1 MGPWPR
7 LGKEEFMV
15 IGHCDSLTPYTS
27 IRMFLI
33 QHMDNSH
40 RITQTPLENA
50 NTRAHSLTYE
60 SYAIIGN
67 IDRPNSTNV
76 ECPHDIGRDGWD
88 RDEHY
93 T

>member
-1 MGPWPR
+1 MGPGPR

-15 IGHCDSLTPYTS
+15 IGPCDSLTPYG
-27 IRMFLI
+27 
-33 QHMDNSH
+33 
-40 RITQTPLENA
+40 TPLENS
-50 NTRAHSLTYE
+50 NTTAHSLTYE